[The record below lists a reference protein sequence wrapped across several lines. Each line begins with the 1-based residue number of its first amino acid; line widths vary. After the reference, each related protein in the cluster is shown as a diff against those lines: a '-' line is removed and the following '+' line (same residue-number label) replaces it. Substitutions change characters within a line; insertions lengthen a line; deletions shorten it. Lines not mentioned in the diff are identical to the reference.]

1 MRSCTY
7 SLAQYSDRFFLPDGV
22 ENLVRQRPRINMQ
35 IFTVFIF
42 CYISKISA
50 DMQNFADQYANP
62 CIFNDRKVGKSVR
75 RMIKV
80 FEKM

>member
-1 MRSCTY
+1 
-7 SLAQYSDRFFLPDGV
+7 
-22 ENLVRQRPRINMQ
+22 MQ